1 MKTRSIPK
9 ISRMIESD
17 LRVATKRPVQVSFG
31 HLGKVKTYSIAIQ
44 TTLYEFEG
52 TDIGPKGTM
61 YLTLNTTLLQ
71 DKKTLTEVVNRIAEK
86 YKSE

>member
-1 MKTRSIPK
+1 MKVRSIPK
-9 ISRMIESD
+9 ISRLIESD
-17 LRVATKRPVQVSFG
+17 LREVTKRPVQVSFG
-31 HLGKVKTYSIAIQ
+31 HLGKVKTYSVAIQ

-52 TDIGPKGTM
+52 ANIGPKGTK

-71 DKKTLTEVVNRIAEK
+71 DKKALTEVVNSIAEK